1 MTPLETALLAGLVA
15 ALIAACGIAAFMNA
29 RTRHLRAECDRLRN
43 ELAGAEQQIRDQ
55 HQTAEERLRAR
66 TEAETRLT
74 AVQENL
80 TTVSRQRDA
89 AFADFTQEAK
99 AREAAE
105 KRAALAEQARAE
117 TEARMADWEAVKVQ
131 ALEAAKAAMLAT
143 TQQVSSKLLEDHK
156 REAEAQK
163 KDSEERV
170 KKTTEA
176 LQANFGKL
184 AESVTSLGTQMQQ
197 TAGQTEQ
204 ILRAL
209 SNPAGA
215 GYYAEIGLEN
225 MLREFGLELGRD
237 FIMQHTIEG
246 QEDGSR
252 LRPDA
257 VVFLPGDT
265 VLTVDSK
272 ASKYLLEAANAE
284 GTEREQEAYTN
295 LAKTMNAHLKALS
308 SKDYASA
315 IQATYRKAGRG
326 DRVTYAINI
335 MYLPTEGGIE
345 RLSRA
350 DAQFQKKAVAEN
362 IVIAGPTGLMSNI
375 GFARCRIDLGRQADN
390 QEKIILAARQLI
402 EAVTTVVGYV
412 AGVGKGIKA
421 AADSHA
427 KLVSSVNSRLLPRQR
442 TLANLGVRQAKQK
455 ELPGN
460 VPLIQVFSQEET
472 DVIEGESEEVATL
485 VEATKLTVVRD

>member
-1 MTPLETALLAGLVA
+1 
-15 ALIAACGIAAFMNA
+15 
-29 RTRHLRAECDRLRN
+29 
-43 ELAGAEQQIRDQ
+43 
-55 HQTAEERLRAR
+55 
-66 TEAETRLT
+66 
-74 AVQENL
+74 
-80 TTVSRQRDA
+80 
-89 AFADFTQEAK
+89 
-99 AREAAE
+99 
-105 KRAALAEQARAE
+105 
-117 TEARMADWEAVKVQ
+117 
-131 ALEAAKAAMLAT
+131 
-143 TQQVSSKLLEDHK
+143 
-156 REAEAQK
+156 
-163 KDSEERV
+163 
-170 KKTTEA
+170 
-176 LQANFGKL
+176 
-184 AESVTSLGTQMQQ
+184 
-197 TAGQTEQ
+197 
-204 ILRAL
+204 
-209 SNPAGA
+209 
-215 GYYAEIGLEN
+215 

-284 GTEREQEAYTN
+284 GTEREQDAYTN

-326 DRVTYAINI
+326 DRVAYAINI